1 MTFILCPTVALRA
14 QAAAEAVQATTPAA
28 QANVP
33 ATKPPAAPAKPVPPP
48 PEPIMQ
54 PVGPTSQDSSNDLSV
69 TVGKAVVLDLARPI
83 TRIVVGLGDIAI
95 ASAVSPTQVL
105 VDGKAPGETTLII
118 WDTNG
123 GRQFFNITVRAST
136 FASNDQLESVR
147 RELRTELPGQPLRIT
162 EEGGNI
168 FLRGTVNDLASSARA
183 VSIASTAGK
192 VVNLLDVDVPP
203 ANPQILLKVKFASV
217 DRNKARQLGINL
229 FSTGAGNT
237 TGTVSTG
244 QFSPPSVTVPTA
256 GVPST
261 ATVGTGTQLFAFYP
275 GINLGATIEALE
287 TRGLVEVLAEPN
299 IIAVNGKQ
307 ASFLAGGEY
316 PYPVAQSTG
325 VGGAAPITIMFK
337 EYGIRLDFIPTIMPN
352 GVIRLQVAPEVS
364 ALDFADAVNI
374 SGFTIPAITE
384 RRVKTEVELQDGQS
398 FAIGGL
404 LDNNETETFQ
414 KIPFIGDI
422 PILGKFFQSM
432 QRNRTNTELIVI
444 VTPEIVSPL
453 PAGAPLPALNYPQPF
468 MPPNSA
474 IPMHH
479 PDQKNAEN
487 TAATP
492 PTTIPVE
499 KLIDSMKPETPLS
512 TQSTSGG
519 GGAGGGMGSTGA
531 STGP

>member
-1 MTFILCPTVALRA
+1 M
-14 QAAAEAVQATTPAA
+14 
-28 QANVP
+28 
-33 ATKPPAAPAKPVPPP
+33 
-48 PEPIMQ
+48 
-54 PVGPTSQDSSNDLSV
+54 
-69 TVGKAVVLDLARPI
+69 
-83 TRIVVGLGDIAI
+83 

-105 VDGKAPGETTLII
+105 VNGKAPGETTLII

-136 FASNDQLESVR
+136 FASNDQLESLR

-203 ANPQILLKVKFASV
+203 ADPQILLKVKFASV

-261 ATVGTGTQLFAFYP
+261 ATIGSSTQLFAFYP

-337 EYGIRLDFIPTIMPN
+337 EYGIRLELHPHDHAKRSDSSS
-352 GVIRLQVAPEVS
+352 GRAGSQR
-364 ALDFADAVNI
+364 
-374 SGFTIPAITE
+374 SGFC
-384 RRVKTEVELQDGQS
+384 RRRQHFRV
-398 FAIGGL
+398 
-404 LDNNETETFQ
+404 
-414 KIPFIGDI
+414 
-422 PILGKFFQSM
+422 
-432 QRNRTNTELIVI
+432 
-444 VTPEIVSPL
+444 
-453 PAGAPLPALNYPQPF
+453 
-468 MPPNSA
+468 
-474 IPMHH
+474 HH
-479 PDQKNAEN
+479 
-487 TAATP
+487 
-492 PTTIPVE
+492 
-499 KLIDSMKPETPLS
+499 SS
-512 TQSTSGG
+512 HYRTQSQDRG
-519 GGAGGGMGSTGA
+519 
-531 STGP
+531 